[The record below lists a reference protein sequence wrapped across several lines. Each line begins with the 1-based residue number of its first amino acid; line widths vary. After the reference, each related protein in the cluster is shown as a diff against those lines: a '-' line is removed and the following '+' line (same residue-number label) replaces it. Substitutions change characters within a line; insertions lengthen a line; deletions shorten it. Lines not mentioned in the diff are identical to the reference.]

1 MENLYNST
9 FRKQYMNGYIFGQN
23 PIFLDFED
31 LTNVAPQYNNEAFL
45 AGFKSGRKKYERI
58 NGRLEDGIP
67 NKILTDKILEDFLI
81 AGELGM
87 PMDAVGYNSLQISY
101 ITKYYRNGCQYYNS
115 DNDICLYSMLCE
127 FGIEYPHS

>member
-1 MENLYNST
+1 
-9 FRKQYMNGYIFGQN
+9 MNGYIFGQN

-67 NKILTDKILEDFLI
+67 NKILTDKVLEDFLI

-87 PMDAVGYNSLQISY
+87 PMDAIGYNSLQISY